1 MIKFSNRFAQSTSFA
16 SSLLFLAAIL
26 AALVANSPLG
36 GLYADFMNYKIT
48 FQIGDFNLF
57 SHHGEP
63 LTVLAFINDALM
75 TVFFFMVGLEIK
87 RELLVGEISTV
98 KKAALP
104 FIAACGGMLLPVVV
118 YSIVCYMS
126 GDVADMDGM
135 AIPMATDIAFS
146 LGVLSLLG
154 NRVPLGMKI
163 FLTAFAVIDDIGGI
177 LVIALFYSGH
187 IAVEYLLVSLIFF
200 FILWIANRQNIG
212 NHGFYLFI
220 GIIIWYLFLQS
231 GIHSTIAGVLI
242 AMFVPAR
249 PKLRI
254 GHYIERIRRNIN
266 RFPVSTEENI
276 ILTNEQIASLKRL
289 ETASDHVISPLQSME
304 DGLHT
309 FVNFFVLPLFAFANA
324 GVVLGGEG
332 ELIGVVTLAVALGL
346 IIGKFTG
353 IFSFTFLAVK
363 CRIVEMPKGMDW
375 HGLAGISMLGG
386 IGFTVSLFIANLSF
400 GNAPDLLNQAKLG
413 VILGTVASGILGYL
427 YLHFLLKH
435 EHPAE

>member
-1 MIKFSNRFAQSTSFA
+1 MIKNLNRFAQSTSSA

-26 AALVANSPLG
+26 AAVVANSPFG
-36 GLYADFMNYKIT
+36 GLYSDFLSYKMS
-48 FQIGDFNLF
+48 FQVGEFNLF

-63 LTVLAFINDALM
+63 LTVLTFINDALM

-87 RELLVGEISTV
+87 RELMVGEISTL

-104 FIAACGGMLLPVVV
+104 FIAACGGMLLPVAVYVV
-118 YSIVCYMS
+118 ICMT
-126 GDVADMDGM
+126 GGGTGMDGL

-177 LVIALFYSGH
+177 LIIAFFYSGH
-187 IAVEYLLVSLIFF
+187 IAVEYLLTSLVFF
-200 FILWIANRQNIG
+200 FVLWMANRRNIS
-212 NHGFYLFI
+212 NHWFYLFI

-231 GIHSTIAGVLI
+231 GVHSTIAGVLI

-249 PKLRI
+249 PKLKI

-266 RFPVSTEENI
+266 RFPVSKEERI
-276 ILTNEQIASLKRL
+276 ILSNEQIASLKRL

-309 FVNFFVLPLFAFANA
+309 FVNYFVLPLFAFANA

-332 ELIGVVTLAVALGL
+332 ELIGVVTVAVALGL
-346 IIGKFTG
+346 VLGKFIG
-353 IFSFTFLAVK
+353 IFSFTFIAVK
-363 CRIVEMPKGMDW
+363 CRIVEMPKGVDW
-375 HGLAGISMLGG
+375 HGLTGISMLGG

-400 GNAPDLLNQAKLG
+400 GDAPDLLNQAKLG
-413 VILGTVASGILGYL
+413 VILGTLAAGIFGYL